1 MKKIY
6 FIILFSISFV
16 TCNNLTQTSDQP
28 IDEFEKDNNQNIE
41 EPTSTTTTSSS
52 STTTTEFVCP
62 PDNNTGIDFDNIKN
76 VQIFLNKYG
85 FNAGDEDGYLGPQTT
100 NAIINPDII
109 EACMGVKPKMLLSAF
124 LSFSGFELIFSRRD

>member
-6 FIILFSISFV
+6 FIILFFISFV

-62 PDNNTGIDFDNIKN
+62 PDNNTEIDFDNIKN

-100 NAIINPDII
+100 NAIIRFQLYAGLKADGDVGQITKI
-109 EACMGVKPKMLLSAF
+109 KC
-124 LSFSGFELIFSRRD
+124 